1 MKNGS
6 TTPPRHAAAAAQLD
20 TPPALDPAS
29 WPRLDL
35 DTGLALDL
43 DAAPLFDLDGA
54 PIFEL
59 DAAPLFDLDAGPA
72 DLNGNKA
79 PGRAFAGRA
88 ANHSTASRNALKSPE
103 NRLQ

>member
-43 DAAPLFDLDGA
+43 DAAPLFDLD
-54 PIFEL
+54 
-59 DAAPLFDLDAGPA
+59 AGPA